1 MPQKL
6 SLNGTLQQPQ
16 LIADYACEI
25 AENPLWHPIEQRL
38 YWCDIPM
45 GRLFRYDPAIGAH
58 EQCYEGRMI
67 GGFTIQADNS
77 FLLFMDKG
85 AVAIWR
91 DGAPI
96 KVIAQ
101 VASECG

>member
-1 MPQKL
+1 MIIAKLLSRSRAARPREELSRKKL

-38 YWCDIPM
+38 YWCDIPK

-58 EQCYEGRMI
+58 EQCYEVRMI
-67 GGFTIQADNS
+67 G
-77 FLLFMDKG
+77 
-85 AVAIWR
+85 
-91 DGAPI
+91 
-96 KVIAQ
+96 
-101 VASECG
+101 

>member
-1 MPQKL
+1 
-6 SLNGTLQQPQ
+6 
-16 LIADYACEI
+16 
-25 AENPLWHPIEQRL
+25 
-38 YWCDIPM
+38 
-45 GRLFRYDPAIGAH
+45 
-58 EQCYEGRMI
+58 MI